1 MAVPLSPLNEATQK
15 KTANEIIRDRLA
27 SMIAS
32 GVLQVGDELPSER
45 ELAAMLSVSRETVRG
60 AVQRLAG
67 EGVVLV
73 SQGARTR
80 FAKVDVE
87 IGTQRIGVT
96 NPGAINGYGLE
107 AVHEARLLVETAV
120 VADAARNLG
129 ADAIARLDDS
139 IAAQEQACD
148 DLVRFLICDREFHL
162 TIYYACA
169 NRLLADFVVDLYYLH
184 AGPPGHRD
192 GAAGGDR
199 EGPRGPSLHR
209 PRAEDA
215 QPRRRRGGVLRAYPA
230 DPRRE
235 PGDRPG
241 RGTAV
246 AAAPARGV
254 RKGPRRCRFL

>member
-15 KTANEIIRDRLA
+15 KTAKEIIRDKLA

-107 AVHEARLLVETAV
+107 AVQGARLLVETAV

-148 DLVRFLICDREFHL
+148 DPVRFLICDREFHL
-162 TIYYACA
+162 TIYYACS
-169 NRLLADFVVDLYYLH
+169 NRLL
-184 AGPPGHRD
+184 
-192 GAAGGDR
+192 AGGDR